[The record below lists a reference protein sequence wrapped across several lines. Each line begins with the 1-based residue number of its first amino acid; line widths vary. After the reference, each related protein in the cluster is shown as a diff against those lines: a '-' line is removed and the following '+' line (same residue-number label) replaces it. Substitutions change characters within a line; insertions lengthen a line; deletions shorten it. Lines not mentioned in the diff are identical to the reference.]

1 MDPKTTD
8 PVIIDLLQWL
18 GENLPGIAE
27 EDIFKQ
33 VRKVQKVF
41 DTIMALTFET
51 LYKHTPL
58 TPQAE
63 EIINTKLEELKE
75 IVVVNEETRQKI
87 KKLEESRAKLDL
99 KKEQYN
105 LVTSI
110 KLDGC
115 MDLISRYNHLMAKK

>member
-8 PVIIDLLQWL
+8 PVIVDLLKWL
-18 GENLPGIAE
+18 GENLPDVEE

-33 VRKVQKVF
+33 VRRLQKVF
-41 DTIMALTFET
+41 DTIMALTFEQ
-51 LYKHTPL
+51 LYKHTTL
-58 TPQAE
+58 TPQSE
-63 EIINTKLEELKE
+63 DIINTKLGELKE
-75 IVVVNEETRQKI
+75 IIVVNEETRQKT

-110 KLDGC
+110 KLDSC
-115 MDLISRYNHLMAKK
+115 MDLISRYNHLMTKK